1 MIVYGSRTK
10 TLKVREQLETLRGAD
25 RLIEFGE
32 LEAGVADALCPEMDA
47 DLPVLRAFRRRD
59 IDAIAAFPLPET
71 VQVSVPEGYAYYA
84 LYPEMYR
91 CAALRFLREQQPE
104 RAVVIGIRGI
114 GTSLSAVVASVMAG
128 RLAGSHTVRP
138 RGHPFDRRIVLS
150 PELESAWRAQR
161 GAYFLVVD
169 EGPGLSGSSFASVAR
184 KLSELGIGDER
195 IVLFP
200 SWEPDAAELKSESA
214 RDRWQRHRKYT
225 ARFEDVV
232 HFGKEFRELSGGRWR
247 ELLCEEQRYPAVQPR
262 HERRKYLENN
272 ARLWKFAGLGPYG
285 ASKQERAEA
294 LAKAGF
300 GPRVEGLENGFL
312 ITEFVPGI
320 PVNMIDAEL
329 LDRIADYLNYLVK
342 AFPAGE
348 AAPFE
353 RLCKMVRV
361 NSSEGIG
368 REIDVECFRS
378 VISDGATTKIDGRML
393 PHEWLITPRGYLKTD
408 ANDHHDDH
416 FFPGCQDIAWDVAGA
431 CVEFGLNRGEQEYL
445 VSRMAD
451 ATLPRRMP
459 FYRIAYLSYRLGYAR
474 MAADA
479 DDGRFRTLDA
489 RYSALLREAV
499 P

>member
-10 TLKVREQLETLRGAD
+10 RVKVREQLEKLRGAD

-47 DLPVLRAFRRRD
+47 DLPVLRAFRMRD
-59 IDAIAAFPLPET
+59 ADAIAAFPLPET
-71 VQVSVPEGYAYYA
+71 VQVGIPEGYAYYA

-91 CAALRFLREQQPE
+91 CAALRFLHEQQPE

-128 RLAGSHTVRP
+128 RLAGSYTVRP
-138 RGHPFDRRIVLS
+138 RGHPFDRRIVVS
-150 PELESAWRAQR
+150 PELESAWRARR
-161 GAYFLVVD
+161 GAHFLVVD

-184 KLSELGIGDER
+184 KLSELGIDDER

-200 SWEPDAAELKSESA
+200 SWEPDAADLKSESA
-214 RDRWQRHRKYT
+214 RERWQRHRKYT

-232 HFGKEFRELSGGRWR
+232 HFDQGFLELSGGKWR
-247 ELLCEEQRYPAVQPR
+247 DLLCEKQHPAVQPR
-262 HERRKYLENN
+262 HERRKYLENTG
-272 ARLWKFAGLGPYG
+272 RLWKFAGLGPYG

-312 ITEFVPGI
+312 ITEFASGM
-320 PVNMIDAEL
+320 PVSTIDAEL
-329 LDRIADYLNYLVK
+329 LDRIAGYLNYLRD
-342 AFPAGE
+342 AFPAG
-348 AAPFE
+348 APAPFE
-353 RLCKMVRV
+353 SLREMIWV
-361 NSSEGIG
+361 NGSEGIG

-378 VISDGATTKIDGRML
+378 VVSDGATTKIDGRML
-393 PHEWLITPRGYLKTD
+393 PHEWLLTPGGYLKTD

-474 MAADA
+474 MAGDA
-479 DDGRFRTLDA
+479 DDGRFRALDL
-489 RYSALLREAV
+489 RYGALLREAV
-499 P
+499 A